1 MSHSV
6 HPYAH
11 RLATIRDWQSRWF
24 SRPRR
29 RAGGRGQ
36 YQLYLKADIS
46 IREYLEKRLRGFLV
60 NRVEIERGPNVYR
73 VIVKTAR
80 PGLIIGRNGEGA
92 VKLKDDLLARLRR
105 IEVPRPKE
113 FKLDIEEVKHPETH
127 AALAA
132 QMVAEGLEKRLPF
145 KRVVKQVIEKAM
157 ASKLALGVKVTVAGR
172 LGGADIA
179 RTETVKK
186 GRLPLQTLRADI
198 DFAREKAYLAY
209 GVIGIKVWI
218 YRGDIFPAQ
227 GGSVPDRTVH

>member
-24 SRPRR
+24 GLPRR

-113 FKLDIEEVKHPETH
+113 FKLDI
-127 AALAA
+127 
-132 QMVAEGLEKRLPF
+132 
-145 KRVVKQVIEKAM
+145 
-157 ASKLALGVKVTVAGR
+157 
-172 LGGADIA
+172 
-179 RTETVKK
+179 
-186 GRLPLQTLRADI
+186 
-198 DFAREKAYLAY
+198 
-209 GVIGIKVWI
+209 
-218 YRGDIFPAQ
+218 
-227 GGSVPDRTVH
+227 

>member
-24 SRPRR
+24 GLPRR
-29 RAGGRGQ
+29 RTNLTRDGAVGPRQ
-36 YQLYLKADIS
+36 YQSYLKSDIS

-60 NRVEIERGPNVYR
+60 DRVEIERGPAVYR
-73 VIVKTAR
+73 IIVKTAR

-92 VKLKDDLLARLRR
+92 IRLKDDLLALLRR
-105 IEVPRPKE
+105 IRAPIPKE
-113 FKLDIEEVKHPETH
+113 FKLDIEEVKYPETH

-145 KRVVKQVIEKAM
+145 KRVVKQVVEKAM
-157 ASKLALGVKVTVAGR
+157 ANKSVLGAKVTVAGR

-198 DFAREKAYLAY
+198 DFAREKAHLTY

-218 YRGDIFPAQ
+218 YRGDIFI
-227 GGSVPDRTVH
+227 

>member
-6 HPYAH
+6 HPYSH

-24 SRPRR
+24 
-29 RAGGRGQ
+29 GVRGQ
-36 YQLYLKADIS
+36 YQQYLKADITV
-46 IREYLEKRLRGFLV
+46 REYLVKRLRGLYV
-60 NRVEIERGPNVYR
+60 DRVEIERGGTTYR
-73 VIVKTAR
+73 IIVKTAR
-80 PGLIIGRNGEGA
+80 PGLVIGRNGEGA
-92 VKLKDDLLARLRR
+92 VKLKNDLLTLLQKAKSP
-105 IEVPRPKE
+105 VPKD

-132 QMVAEGLEKRLPF
+132 QVIAEGLEKRLPF
-145 KRVVKQVIEKAM
+145 KRVVKQVVEKAM
-157 ASKLALGVKVTVAGR
+157 ASKLVLGIKVTVGGR

-179 RTETVKK
+179 RTETIKK

-198 DFAREKAYLAY
+198 DFAKEKAYLTY

-227 GGSVPDRTVH
+227 GGSASGRTGQE

>member
-24 SRPRR
+24 GMPHRQ
-29 RAGGRGQ
+29 AGKRGQ
-36 YQLYLKADIS
+36 YQKYLKADILL
-46 IREYLEKRLRGFLV
+46 REYLAKRLRGFFV
-60 NRVEIERGPNVYR
+60 DRIEIERNGTMYR
-73 VIVKTAR
+73 VMVKTAR
-80 PGLIIGRNGEGA
+80 PGLVIGRNGEGA
-92 VKLKDDLLARLRR
+92 IKLKDDLLALLRR
-105 IEVPRPKE
+105 IKAAIPKE

-132 QMVAEGLEKRLPF
+132 QTVAEGLEKRLPF
-145 KRVVKQVIEKAM
+145 KRVIRQVAEKAM
-157 ASKLALGVKVTVAGR
+157 ASKLVLGMKVTVAGR
-172 LGGADIA
+172 LDGADIA

-198 DFAREKAYLAY
+198 DFAREKAYLTY

-218 YRGDIFPAQ
+218 YRGDIF
-227 GGSVPDRTVH
+227 S

>member
-6 HPYAH
+6 HPYSH
-11 RLATIRDWQSRWF
+11 RLATIRGWQSRWF
-24 SRPRR
+24 ALPRR
-29 RAGGRGQ
+29 RPGGPGQ
-36 YQLYLKADIS
+36 YQQYLKADIS
-46 IREYLEKRLRGFLV
+46 LREYLEKRLRGFFV
-60 NRVEIERGPNVYR
+60 DRVEIERGGTVYR
-73 VIVKTAR
+73 IIVKTAR

-92 VKLKDDLLARLRR
+92 VKLKDDLLKLLRG
-105 IEVPRPKE
+105 IKADIPKD

-132 QMVAEGLEKRLPF
+132 AVVAEGLEKRLPF

-157 ASKLALGVKVTVAGR
+157 ASKLVLGIKVTVAGR
-172 LGGADIA
+172 LGGSDIA

-198 DFAREKAYLAY
+198 DFAKEKAYLAY

-218 YRGDIFPAQ
+218 YRGDIFETQNAK
-227 GGSVPDRTVH
+227 

>member
-24 SRPRR
+24 GLPRR
-29 RAGGRGQ
+29 RTGERGQ

-60 NRVEIERGPNVYR
+60 DRVEIERGPNVYR

-80 PGLIIGRNGEGA
+80 PGLVIGRNGEGA
-92 VKLKDDLLARLRR
+92 VKLKDDLLSLLRR
-105 IEVPRPKE
+105 IKVPLPKE

-132 QMVAEGLEKRLPF
+132 QMVAEGLKKRLPF

-157 ASKLALGVKVTVAGR
+157 ASKLVLGVKVTVAGR

-209 GVIGIKVWI
+209 GVIGVKVWI
-218 YRGDIFPAQ
+218 YRGDVFSTEAK
-227 GGSVPDRTVH
+227 

>member
-24 SRPRR
+24 
-29 RAGGRGQ
+29 GVRGQ

-60 NRVEIERGPNVYR
+60 DRIEIERGPNVYR

-92 VKLKDDLLARLRR
+92 VKLKDDLLALLRR
-105 IEVPRPKE
+105 IKVPMPKE

-157 ASKLALGVKVTVAGR
+157 ASKLVLGVKMTVAGR

-198 DFAREKAYLAY
+198 DFAKEKAYLAY
-209 GVIGIKVWI
+209 GVIGVKVWI
-218 YRGDIFPAQ
+218 YRGDIFETQNAK
-227 GGSVPDRTVH
+227 